1 MIILGI
7 DTSTINWYLF
17 GYIIFSIFFLFYGT
31 SQVYATG
38 QIRGVI
44 FAIGTSLILLSFG
57 LHWFGVQNTK
67 VKQWPPVINTCPD
80 YLTFVPN
87 IASSAGSSTTVPGCV
102 DMLGVSVSSNSA
114 NAFVKVFPTSI
125 PTLDATMKS
134 KVFTYTSA
142 DVRAATSAGSLQ
154 PICDACQSAGLT
166 WEGVYDGDSC
176 IGVNKVEARAAATKK
191 CIASI

>member
-1 MIILGI
+1 M
-7 DTSTINWYLF
+7 
-17 GYIIFSIFFLFYGT
+17 FFLYYGT

-38 QIRGVI
+38 QVRGVI
-44 FAIGTSLILLSFG
+44 FAIGAALVLISYG
-57 LHWFGVQNTK
+57 QRWFSVQNNTATI
-67 VKQWPPVINTCPD
+67 WPPVINTCPD

-87 IASSAGSSTTVPGCV
+87 IPTTAGSSTTVPGCV

-114 NAFVKVFPTSI
+114 NAFIKVFPTSI
-125 PTLDATMKS
+125 STLDATMTS

-166 WEGVYDGDSC
+166 WEGVYDGDNC
-176 IGVNKVEARAAATKK
+176 TGVGKVEARAVAAQK
-191 CIASI
+191 CMSTV